1 MAPFDRTHTHNSS
14 SIATMAISRI
24 VLEIKQDIDRKLR
37 IFTTEQMPG

>member
-14 SIATMAISRI
+14 SIAMAISRI